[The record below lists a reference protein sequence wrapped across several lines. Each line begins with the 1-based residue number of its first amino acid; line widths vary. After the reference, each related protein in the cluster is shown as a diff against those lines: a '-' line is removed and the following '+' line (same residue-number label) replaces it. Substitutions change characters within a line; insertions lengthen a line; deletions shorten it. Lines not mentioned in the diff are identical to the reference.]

1 MSARRPSPPGLAVRI
16 WNAIDD
22 RYQIGGLVEFLRHK
36 EIPVSAHS
44 TVWYYLGGV
53 SLFLFVVQ
61 IGTGILLLM
70 NYQVGENTSYE
81 SMKYLVGR
89 VPFGWLIRSIH
100 CWSAHLMSMAVLLH
114 LFSVLF
120 VKAYRKPRELTWYT
134 GFLML
139 ALVLGFGFSGYLL
152 PGTS

>member
-1 MSARRPSPPGLAVRI
+1 MSATPSPRNLAVRA
-16 WNAIDD
+16 WDAIDE
-22 RYQIGGLVEFLRHK
+22 RFQLSGLVAFLSHK
-36 EIPVSAHS
+36 EVPVAHS
-44 TVWYYLGGV
+44 IVWYYLGGL

-81 SMKYLVGR
+81 SMKILVGR

-100 CWSAHLMSMAVLLH
+100 CWSAHLMSLSVLAH

-120 VKAYRKPRELTWYT
+120 V
-134 GFLML
+134 
-139 ALVLGFGFSGYLL
+139 
-152 PGTS
+152 